1 MRFFS
6 IKQHMNDL
14 KHWSLAME
22 SDLGTFTPT
31 GLSYSGTNTT
41 AQCIVNE
48 VLQLLKPINATE
60 LIIGVDGSD
69 VLLFNDKGV
78 PISGL
83 QNKNDKYFYFHHS
96 EGDTM
101 TVEDKHVLDLCLTF
115 WTATSYVFASIDD
128 ILPR

>member
-1 MRFFS
+1 MKTIRNLRELRDSRPVPHSEFLVPLPS
-6 IKQHMNDL
+6 RSCGIP
-14 KHWSLAME
+14 A
-22 SDLGTFTPT
+22 GPT
-31 GLSYSGTNTT
+31 GLPHCGT
-41 AQCIVNE
+41 
-48 VLQLLKPINATE
+48 PFW
-60 LIIGVDGSD
+60 GSI
-69 VLLFNDKGV
+69 LLFNDKGV

-101 TVEDKHVLDLCLTF
+101 TVEDKHVLDLCLAF